1 VPFDYY
7 DRLSKREQ
15 RIYDASEAVATV
27 PLPRVEEARAA
38 ASALEA
44 ALEAEDKR
52 AATKASQALSNAI
65 CAQLGV
71 APAKVKVLSRR
82 PSDDESTLHGLYVRE
97 EGEVPVIRVWMRTAA
112 QRRVVRFKT
121 FVRTLLHEVLHHLD
135 YEHLKLEDSFHT
147 QGFFRRESSL
157 VSQVL
162 GTRPP
167 RRAADAPAPEE
178 APAARR
184 PAPKQLDLFGT
195 EREV

>member
-27 PLPRVEEARAA
+27 PLPRVEETRAA
-38 ASALEA
+38 AAALEA

-52 AATKASQALSNAI
+52 AATKAAQALSNAI
-65 CAQLGV
+65 CNQLGV

-135 YEHLKLEDSFHT
+135 YEHLKLDDSFHT

-162 GTRPP
+162 GTRPA
-167 RRAADAPAPEE
+167 RRAAETPAPEA
-178 APAARR
+178 APAAPR
-184 PAPKQLDLFGT
+184 PAPKQLDLFGS